1 MKINNQNAKISQEQ
15 NTFHVFSHRDD
26 SKGPLRDDSQGP
38 ASTQKLN
45 YLYLHFE
52 SGDSQH
58 EGVAVKKPSIP
69 SCSAFENFV
78 TK

>member
-1 MKINNQNAKISQEQ
+1 MKINNQNAKNFLEK
-15 NTFHVFSHRDD
+15 NTFHIFTHRDD
-26 SKGPLRDDSQGP
+26 SKGPRDDSEGP

-58 EGVAVKKPSIP
+58 EGVAIKKPSKP
-69 SCSAFENFV
+69 SCRAFGIFAA
-78 TK
+78 K